1 MLGLKEDLT
10 REGLSVVNIPQESA
24 IGWEEVLLEL
34 KEQSVNEVGLFV
46 FDDLIGPDAVVGK

>member
-1 MLGLKEDLT
+1 MT